1 MNIYTVRDNLK
12 KTIEGKEKY
21 LVEKQKDLDFLT
33 TNLKQSAYVGEE
45 MAYRATIEFLKI
57 NINELKVILFDVEKC
72 CEQATLASWES
83 NPDRSGGAFTQEEIN
98 RGNEWH

>member
-12 KTIEGKEKY
+12 NTIAGKELY
-21 LVEKQKDLDFLT
+21 LAREQEKR
-33 TNLKQSAYVGEE
+33 QSEDAHVRM
-45 MAYRATIEFLKI
+45 MAYAVVKMLEI

-72 CEQATLASWES
+72 CEQATLASWQQ
-83 NPDRSGGAFTQEEIN
+83 NPDRSGGAFTDEEIN